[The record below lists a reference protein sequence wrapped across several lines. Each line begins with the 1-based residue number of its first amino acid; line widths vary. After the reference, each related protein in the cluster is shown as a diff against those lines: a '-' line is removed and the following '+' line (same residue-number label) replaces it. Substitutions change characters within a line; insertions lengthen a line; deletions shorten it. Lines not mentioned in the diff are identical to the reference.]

1 MGIINLSVK
10 RLTGAFI
17 FELDSFD
24 KIKKE
29 KYNNI
34 LLASKEM
41 GDNMIIVRE
50 KVRFVETDMMG
61 VVHHANYFRWF
72 EMGRVEYLRQAGIL
86 LWDLM
91 DDGYVFPITEVS
103 GKYKASAKFDDII
116 LIETKMTDFSKAKMV
131 FSYNVRREKDGDLLT
146 IGHSQNVFTDK
157 AGKIVRLPDK
167 YYEKLLAASKA
178 DKEE

>member
-1 MGIINLSVK
+1 MGIIDLSVK

-17 FELDSFD
+17 IALASFD
-24 KIKKE
+24 KTRKE

-34 LLASKEM
+34 LLAIKKT
-41 GDNMIIVRE
+41 GDNMVVIRE

-61 VVHHANYFRWF
+61 VVHHANYFRWY
-72 EMGRVEYLRQAGIL
+72 EMGRVEYLRQAGVS

-91 DDGYVFPITEVS
+91 DDGFLFPITDVS

-116 LIETKMTDFSKAKMV
+116 LIETKMQELSKAKMI
-131 FSYNVRREKDGDLLT
+131 FSYRVLREQDGEVLNT
-146 IGHSQNVFTDK
+146 GTTQNVFTDRH
-157 AGKIVRLPDK
+157 GRIVRLPDK
-167 YYEKLLAASKA
+167 YHERLLAASRP